1 MTRAPATGALIGRA
15 QALVRVT
22 SLLAESRL
30 VTLMGAGG
38 VGKTRLA
45 LEVALSLAQTFPGG
59 VFVCELSPLSQPDEV
74 AGAVGAAFG
83 PGAEHLPQFVAQQLG
98 ERPGLLLLDNCEHV
112 LDGTRTVVESL
123 LAGSPSLT
131 ILATSR
137 ERLRL
142 PGELPWTLGGLAAD
156 DAAELLIV
164 RARRHDASF
173 TVTDANRGAVMEICE
188 RLDGIPLAIEL
199 AAARLAILPA
209 TAIAAM
215 LDDALS
221 LLSSDEMSPR
231 QRTLRATL
239 DWSCNLLSP
248 KDQRALNR
256 LSMFSG
262 WFDIR
267 AAATLLDVDEVGAVD
282 EVAALRDRSLL
293 VTDTEHDRPRFRLLE
308 PVRQYAKE
316 RLERTG
322 DAHQARRRHSEYVL
336 YEAESLAPILIG
348 VPGGQLA
355 GIARFRG
362 LLPDLRRAFAWALA
376 HEPSWVTRIASATAW
391 AWDIAGDLAEGER
404 VLLDSLEADLDPR
417 TATRILSGLAL
428 ITDRLRG
435 GGLSFAERAVAA
447 GRAGGDRRDLGYAL
461 FLLGF
466 GLRYAGRDDEA
477 DAAYDEST
485 AIAAECGDQLLRAWS
500 ETIRTLVPITEGGRT
515 WDSHGGEAA
524 IRRARLAH
532 ERGLKVALEFGDV
545 HSASIAT
552 GNLAT
557 ICFDLGDIPAARKH
571 LGECLDL
578 FAMHGNWT
586 VGTRMLHIAAT
597 IAARSKRY
605 REAVILAGAFR
616 RISDLAG
623 RREGADHPDVAQ
635 ARAVV
640 GPGLA
645 AQLMAQGASLS
656 IEEMFDLARVE
667 TTLDDAPAILTPRE
681 LEVAR
686 LVAAGLASKEI
697 ARRLNRSERTVD
709 NHVQNALHKLGF
721 RSRSQL
727 GSWLA
732 RQGC

>member
-1 MTRAPATGALIGRA
+1 MTRAAAAGALIGRT
-15 QALVRVT
+15 QALARVT

-45 LEVALSLAQTFPGG
+45 LEVARSQAETFPGG
-59 VFVCELSPLSQPDEV
+59 VFVCELSPLSQGDEV

-98 ERPGLLLLDNCEHV
+98 ERPGLLVLDNCEHV
-112 LDGTRTVVESL
+112 LEGTRSVVESL
-123 LAGSPSLT
+123 VAGSPSLT

-142 PGELPWTLGGLAAD
+142 PAELPWTLGGLATAH
-156 DAAELLIV
+156 AAELLTL

-173 TVTDANRGAVMEICE
+173 TVTDANRGAVMEICQ

-199 AAARLAILPA
+199 AAARLAIMPA
-209 TAIAAM
+209 AAIAAM

-262 WFDIR
+262 WFDTR
-267 AAATLLDVDEVGAVD
+267 AAATLLDVEEVGAID
-282 EVAALRDRSLL
+282 AVAALRDRSLI

-308 PVRQYAKE
+308 PIRQYAKE
-316 RLERTG
+316 RLERT
-322 DAHQARRRHSEYVL
+322 DYDHQARRRHCEYVL
-336 YEAESLAPILIG
+336 SEAESLAPILIG

-355 GIARFRG
+355 GIARFRE
-362 LLPDLRRAFAWALA
+362 LQPDLRLAFAWALV
-376 HEPSWVTRIASATAW
+376 HEPSWATRIASATAW

-404 VLLDSLEADLDPR
+404 VLSDSLEADPDPR

-466 GLRYAGRDDEA
+466 GLRYAGRDAEA
-477 DAAYDEST
+477 DAAYDESS
-485 AIAAECGDQLLRAWS
+485 AIADECGDQLLRAWS

-515 WDSHGGEAA
+515 WGSHGGEEAV
-524 IRRARLAH
+524 RRARSAH
-532 ERGLKVALEFGDV
+532 ERGVKVAREFGDV
-545 HSASIAT
+545 HSASIGA
-552 GNLAT
+552 GNLAA
-557 ICFDLGDIPAARKH
+557 ICVDLGDIPAARKH

-578 FAMHGNWT
+578 FATHGNWT
-586 VGTRMLHIAAT
+586 VATRMLNVAAI

-605 REAVILAGAFR
+605 REAVTMAGAFR
-616 RISDLAG
+616 RISELAG
-623 RREGADHPDVAQ
+623 RREGPDQTEVAQ
-635 ARAVV
+635 ARATV
-640 GPGLA
+640 GRELT
-645 AQLMAQGASLS
+645 AQLMAKGASLS
-656 IEEMFDLARVE
+656 IDEMFDLARVE
-667 TTLDDAPAILTPRE
+667 TSIDDAPGILTPRE

-686 LVAAGLASKEI
+686 LVANGLASKEI
-697 ARRLNRSERTVD
+697 ARRLNRSERTVE
-709 NHVQNALHKLGF
+709 NHVQNALRKLGF

-727 GSWLA
+727 GSWLGQ
-732 RQGC
+732 QGW